1 MNVAS
6 ASGPVGHYD
15 SPLMS
20 ESRPGEWPTYSAYRQ
35 DDGSDEVI
43 SDPPRRKPG
52 TVLAWIL
59 LFHLTIIGWTVGYL
73 RGAPGLPIWLLVIGL
88 IATVAAALC
97 LDSLWVPR
105 SGRVRGT
112 IKKSKGS
119 KSFGAAALMVM
130 VLAPP
135 AMVSMGLSSLYT
147 LTVMRPTEATVVS
160 AERVKS
166 GKYNY
171 VWQAT
176 VDLGD
181 GRPHQVRL
189 GSSRPDLNERVTV
202 RTDPAGF
209 AAPRGNTERPIDVAG
224 PAVLGLPGL
233 IFGWYVVI
241 RHLRGTRPT
250 ATPDGA

>member
-1 MNVAS
+1 
-6 ASGPVGHYD
+6 
-15 SPLMS
+15 MS
-20 ESRPGEWPTYSAYRQ
+20 EPQPGEWPAYSAYRA
-35 DDGSDEVI
+35 DDRSEDVV

-52 TVLAWIL
+52 SVLAWIL

-73 RGAPGLPIWLLVIGL
+73 RGAPGMPIWLLVIGL

-112 IKKSKGS
+112 IKRSKGS

-135 AMVSMGLSSLYT
+135 AMLSMCLSSLYT
-147 LTVMRPTEATVVS
+147 LTVMRPTEATVLS

-171 VWQAT
+171 TWQAT

-189 GSSRPDLNERVTV
+189 GSSRPELNERVTV
-202 RTDPAGF
+202 RTDPPGF
-209 AAPRGNTERPIDVAG
+209 AAPRGNTEGPIDVAG
-224 PAVLGLPGL
+224 PVVLGLPGL

-241 RHLRGTRPT
+241 RHLRRTRPVPSFH
-250 ATPDGA
+250 TP